1 MHPML
6 NIAVKAARKAGTLIN
21 RASLDIDRVRISQK
35 DENDFVTEVDEA
47 CERVIIETLAQ
58 SFPNHGFL
66 GEESGLTTG
75 ATGEVNQDNPP
86 EFIWVIDP
94 LDGTTN
100 FIHGMP
106 VYAVSI
112 ALMHKGQITQ
122 AVVFDPSR
130 NDLFIASK
138 GKGAFLNDRRLRV
151 SRQDRIEGAL
161 IGTGFPFKRLEH
173 MDAYLAMFKEI
184 SSKAAGL
191 RRPGAAAIDLA
202 YVAAGRYDAFFELG
216 LMPWDAAAGSLLI
229 TEAGGFV
236 GNFQGDSDYLFAENI
251 VAGSPKVFAQMVNLL
266 SSYKLPAS
274 DLAQRLRPAGH

>member
-1 MHPML
+1 ML

-58 SFPNHGFL
+58 AFPGHGFL
-66 GEESGLTTG
+66 GEESGLTSG
-75 ATGEVNQDNPP
+75 ATGEVSQDNPP

-173 MDAYLAMFKEI
+173 MDTYLAMFKEI

-274 DLAQRLRPAGH
+274 ELAQRLRPAGH

>member
-1 MHPML
+1 ML

-58 SFPNHGFL
+58 SFPSHGFL
-66 GEESGLTTG
+66 GEESGLTSG

-173 MDAYLAMFKEI
+173 MDPYLAMFKEI

>member
-1 MHPML
+1 ML

-66 GEESGLTTG
+66 GEESGLTSG

>member
-1 MHPML
+1 ML

-58 SFPNHGFL
+58 SFPGHGFL
-66 GEESGLTTG
+66 GEESGLTSG